1 MSKIDKSKIRIL
13 IVDDHSVVRQGMKHI
28 LSQTHDMVVVGEA
41 ENGNQALE
49 QVEKIEIDVI
59 LMDIEMPG
67 KSGWDTMLQL
77 KAMHPNIRVIILSIF
92 PEDHYGVRLLKA
104 GAWGYLTKQS
114 APEQMVEAIRKVA
127 RGSRFISPALS
138 EKLLYDLDRDKEKAP
153 HEHLSEREFQVF
165 CMLASG
171 KKPSAIAEELGVG
184 VNTISTHKAR
194 ILEKMNMNSMVELV
208 HYALKNG
215 LIQ

>member
-1 MSKIDKSKIRIL
+1 MSDKDKIKIF
-13 IVDDHSVVRQGMKHI
+13 IVDDHAIVRQGMKHI
-28 LSQTHDMVVVGEA
+28 LLQTQDIVVVGEA
-41 ENGNQALE
+41 ENGNQVLE
-49 QVEKIEIDVI
+49 QAGELDVDVI

-77 KAMHPNIRVIILSIF
+77 KAMHPHIKVIILSIF
-92 PEDHYGVRLLKA
+92 PEDHYGFRLLKA

-114 APEQMVEAIRKVA
+114 APELMVEAIRKVA
-127 RGSRFISPALS
+127 HGGRFISPALS
-138 EKLLYDLDRDKEKAP
+138 EKLLNDMDRDREKAP

-171 KKPSAIAEELGVG
+171 KKTTVIADELGVG

-194 ILEKMNMNSMVELV
+194 ILEKMNMHSMVELV

-215 LIQ
+215 LIK

>member
-1 MSKIDKSKIRIL
+1 MSKTDKNKINIF

-28 LSQTHDMVVVGEA
+28 LSQTHDMAVVGEA

-49 QVEKIEIDVI
+49 QVGKIEIDVI

-77 KAMHPNIRVIILSIF
+77 KAMHPDLRVIILSIF

-127 RGSRFISPALS
+127 RGGKFISPALS
-138 EKLLYDLDRDKEKAP
+138 EKLLYDLDRDSGKAP

-171 KKPSAIAEELGVG
+171 KKPTAIAEELGVG

-194 ILEKMNMNSMVELV
+194 ILEKMNMNSMVDLV
-208 HYALKNG
+208 HYAFKNG